1 MKYRKDIDG
10 LRAVAVSIIVLFH
23 FGVSSL
29 SGGFVGVDVFFVISG
44 VLITK
49 LILEDIRQGRF
60 SLGNFYHR
68 RVRRIAPSLLA
79 TLALTLAGG
88 YFVLSPAHF
97 EDLGLA
103 TQATVL
109 SLSNVLFWTQAGYFD
124 TNAIYKPL
132 LHTWSLAVEEQFYF
146 VWPLLLVFLVKKATP
161 SRALLC
167 LGGLSVVSLVSAE
180 FLVSRD
186 PAAAFFLP
194 LFRIYEFGFGAALAM
209 TGRIARSE
217 TGAHLASVVGL
228 ALIIGAGLGYS
239 EHMRFPG
246 LSALVP
252 CAGAALLIYS
262 GPQGIMNR
270 VLAIRQIRYVGLI
283 SYSLYL
289 VHWPMLV
296 YFAYYRGVPDTWME
310 IVVLSGGALALG
322 AIFYHFV
329 ETPFR
334 QKGSAGFWISGKQLG
349 VSVAGAALMITLLGG
364 RIDEMHGYP
373 NRLSGEMRALQ
384 DRITSVDAERKAD
397 VRLTTC
403 HFTPDTAARLVEDM
417 SGCLPTKTENAIVV
431 IGDSHAA
438 DVWAGLA
445 AAYPDRTI
453 VQFTGAGCDFGHG
466 VAAEGL
472 IDRSHCS
479 GLQTVSERW
488 ISENSEGIVA
498 IIYSQ
503 RAASMLRGNPSKDG
517 ATLAPDT
524 EKLVALETA
533 LRRVA
538 AHGAQVIFWGPRH
551 EFHPALDVAVARF
564 PNLDALKAVYAN
576 LDLKPYTDLDGTLA
590 ARFQESPVTY
600 ASSLVPLCDPDCPL
614 ILNDGIPVIIDYGH
628 WSPSGARLAVSRIV
642 RNTPVLKTLLGVP
655 ENSGSD
661 E

>member
-1 MKYRKDIDG
+1 MRYREDIDG

-29 SGGFVGVDVFFVISG
+29 SGGYVGVDVFFVISG
-44 VLITK
+44 FLITK

-79 TLALTLAGG
+79 TLSLTLAGG

-109 SLSNVLFWTQAGYFD
+109 SLSNVLFWTQSGYFD

-146 VWPLLLVFLVKKATP
+146 VWPLLLVFLVKKTTRP
-161 SRALLC
+161 RALLC
-167 LGGLSVVSLVSAE
+167 LGGLSLLSLGSAE
-180 FLVSRD
+180 FVLKRD
-186 PAAAFFLP
+186 PAGAFFLP
-194 LFRIYEFGFGAALAM
+194 LFRIYEFGFGAALAI
-209 TGRIARSE
+209 TGRIARPGA
-217 TGAHLASVVGL
+217 GAHLASVAGL

-239 EHMRFPG
+239 EHVRFPG
-246 LSALVP
+246 LTALVP
-252 CAGAALLIYS
+252 CLGAALLIYS
-262 GPQGIMNR
+262 GPHGAINR
-270 VLAIRQIRYVGLI
+270 VLAIHQIRYVGLI

-289 VHWPMLV
+289 VHWPILV
-296 YFAYYRGVPDTWME
+296 YFAYYRGIPNTWVE
-310 IVVLSGGALALG
+310 IAALCSAALVLAALL
-322 AIFYHFV
+322 YHLV

-334 QKGSAGFWISGKQLG
+334 KKVPAGFWISGKQLG
-349 VSVAGAALMITLLGG
+349 ISVSVTALVITLLGG
-364 RIDEMHGYP
+364 RIDEMRGYP
-373 NRLSGEMRALQ
+373 DRLSGEMRAVQ
-384 DRITSVDAERKAD
+384 DRITHAKAERRAAI
-397 VRLTTC
+397 RLTNC
-403 HFTPDTAARLVEDM
+403 HFTPDTADALAEDM
-417 SGCLPTKTENAIVV
+417 SDCLPTKVRNAIVV
-431 IGDSHAA
+431 VGDSHAA
-438 DVWAGLA
+438 DVWVGLSDTF
-445 AAYPDRTI
+445 PDRTI
-453 VQFTGAGCDFGHG
+453 VQFTGAGCDFGRSG
-466 VAAEGL
+466 AVEGL

-488 ISENSEGIVA
+488 ISENSEGIAA

-503 RAASMLRGNPSKDG
+503 RAASMLRGDPSKDG
-517 ATLAPDT
+517 AVLAPDT

-538 AHGAQVIFWGPRH
+538 AHGNKVIFWGPRH

-564 PNLDALKAVYAN
+564 PNLDALGAVYAN
-576 LDLKPYTDLDGTLA
+576 LNLKPYTDLDGTLA
-590 ARFQESPVTY
+590 ARFQASPVTY

-614 ILNDGIPVIIDYGH
+614 ILNDGTPAIVDYGH

-642 RNTPVLKTLLGVP
+642 RNTPVLEALLGVP
-655 ENSGSD
+655 ESSGPD

>member
-1 MKYRKDIDG
+1 MKYRNDIDG

-44 VLITK
+44 FLITK

-60 SLGNFYHR
+60 TLGNFYHR

-79 TLALTLAGG
+79 TLALTLAVG

-103 TQATVL
+103 TQATIL
-109 SLSNVLFWTQAGYFD
+109 SLSNVLFWTQSGYFD
-124 TNAIYKPL
+124 TDAIYKPL

-146 VWPLLLVFLVKKATP
+146 VWPLLLVFLIKKTTP
-161 SRALLC
+161 ARALLC
-167 LGGLSVVSLVSAE
+167 LSGLSVVSLGSAE
-180 FLVSRD
+180 VLLSRD

-209 TGRIARSE
+209 MGRIARPGA
-217 TGAHLASVVGL
+217 GAHLASLVGL

-262 GPQGIMNR
+262 GPQGIVNR
-270 VLAIRQIRYVGLI
+270 VLAIRHIRYVGLI

-296 YFAYYRGVPDTWME
+296 YFAYYRGVPDTWVE
-310 IVVLSGGALALG
+310 IVGLSGAALALG
-322 AIFYHFV
+322 AVFYHFV

-334 QKGSAGFWISGKQLG
+334 KKGSAGFWISGKQLG
-349 VSVAGAALMITLLGG
+349 VSVAVVALVITLLGG

-384 DRITSVDAERKAD
+384 DRITTVVAEREAAI
-397 VRLTTC
+397 RLTTC
-403 HFTPDTAARLVEDM
+403 HFTPDTAARLLEDM
-417 SGCLPTKTENAIVV
+417 SDCLPTKTENAIVV
-431 IGDSHAA
+431 MGDSHAA
-438 DVWAGLA
+438 DVWAGLV

-453 VQFTGAGCDFGHG
+453 IQFTGAGCDLGHDL
-466 VAAEGL
+466 AAKAL
-472 IDRSHCS
+472 IDRSHCTS
-479 GLQTVSERW
+479 LQTVSERW
-488 ISENSEGIVA
+488 ISENLEGIAA

-503 RAASMLRGNPSKDG
+503 RAASVLRGDPSKDG

-533 LRRVA
+533 LHRVA
-538 AHGAQVIFWGPRH
+538 AQGAQVIFWGPRH
-551 EFHPALDVAVARF
+551 EFHPALEVAVARF
-564 PNLDALKAVYAN
+564 PNLDALQTVYAH

-590 ARFQESPVTY
+590 ARFQASPVIY
-600 ASSLVPLCDPDCPL
+600 ASSLVPLCDPECPL
-614 ILNDGIPVIIDYGH
+614 FLNEGTPAITDYGH

-642 RNTPVLKTLLGVP
+642 RDTPVLKTLLGVP
-655 ENSGSD
+655 ENSGPD